1 MEAFSMLKFK
11 PLIVLAA
18 ILFAVTLLIPSLLV
32 LPFMEEKADGKLGE
46 ELQSEAKDAAA
57 VPTADS
63 AVEVAVY
70 RTKLSKIEK
79 LSLEDYLI
87 GVVAAEMPA
96 EFELEALKAQALSA
110 RTYYVKQ
117 MMSPKK
123 VGVPEGA
130 QLIDTAEIHQV
141 FMNKEE
147 LKKHWD
153 VDYNWKIKKITE
165 AVRATD
171 GQVLTYEGTPIDATF
186 FSTSNGFTENSEE
199 YWSNAYPY
207 LRSVESPW
215 DLKSPKF
222 RDQKVMSIT
231 DVETKLG
238 VKLPN
243 SSEIGKIISR
253 TTGNRVGKIDINGKI
268 LTGKE
273 VRDNLG
279 LKSSDF
285 SWELKGSNVV
295 ITTEG
300 FGHGVGMSQYG
311 ANGMATEGKTYQD
324 IVKHY
329 YKGVEISEAESM
341 LTKVTAK
348 K

>member
-1 MEAFSMLKFK
+1 MLKFK
-11 PLIVLAA
+11 PFFVLAA
-18 ILFAVTLLIPSLLV
+18 ILFAVTLLIPTVLV
-32 LPFMEEKADGKLGE
+32 LPFMEEKAGGKLGE
-46 ELQSEAKDAAA
+46 ELQKEAKDVASA
-57 VPTADS
+57 PSADS

-70 RTKLSKIEK
+70 RTALSKTEK
-79 LSLEDYLI
+79 LPLDEYLI

-117 MMSPKK
+117 MMSPNK

-130 QLIDTAEIHQV
+130 QLNDTTIHQV
-141 FMNKEE
+141 FKNKQE
-147 LKKHWD
+147 LKKQWG
-153 VDYNWKIKKITE
+153 VDYKWKIKRIAE
-165 AVRATD
+165 AVKATD
-171 GQVLTYEGTPIDATF
+171 GQVLTYEGAPIDATF

-199 YWSNAYPY
+199 YWANAFPY

-222 RDQKVMSIT
+222 RSETVMTIAQFES
-231 DVETKLG
+231 KLG

-243 SSEIGKIISR
+243 ASTIGKVISR
-253 TTGNRVGKIDINGKI
+253 TAGNRVAKIDISGKT

-273 VRDNLG
+273 VREKLNLR
-279 LKSSDF
+279 SSDF
-285 SWELKGSNVV
+285 SWVIKGNNVV

-311 ANGMATEGKTYQD
+311 ANGMATEGKTYKD
-324 IVKHY
+324 IVQHY
-329 YKGVEISEAESM
+329 YKGVEISLADSM
-341 LTKVTAK
+341 LTKVTARK
-348 K
+348 

>member
-1 MEAFSMLKFK
+1 MLKFK
-11 PLIVLAA
+11 PIIVLAA

-32 LPFMEEKADGKLGE
+32 LPFMEDKAGGKLGE
-46 ELQSEAKDAAA
+46 ELQREAKDTAA

-70 RTKLSKIEK
+70 RTALSKTEK
-79 LSLEDYLI
+79 LPLDEYLI

-117 MMSPKK
+117 MLSPNK

-130 QLIDTAEIHQV
+130 QLNDTEIHQV
-141 FMNKEE
+141 FKNKEE
-147 LKKHWD
+147 LKKQWG
-153 VDYNWKIKKITE
+153 VDYKWKMKKIAE
-165 AVRATD
+165 AVKATD
-171 GQVLTYEGTPIDATF
+171 GQVLTFDGAPIDATF

-199 YWSNAYPY
+199 YWSNSLPY

-215 DLKSPKF
+215 DLESPKF
-222 RDQKVMSIT
+222 RNQTVMT
-231 DVETKLG
+231 VADVEAKLG

-243 SSEIGKIISR
+243 SPEIGKVISR
-253 TTGNRVGKIDINGKI
+253 TTGNRVAKIDIGGKV

-273 VRDNLG
+273 VRDKLG
-279 LKSSDF
+279 LRSSDF
-285 SWELKGSNVV
+285 TWELKGNNVV

-311 ANGMATEGKTYQD
+311 ANGMATEGKNYQD

>member
-11 PLIVLAA
+11 PFIVLAA

-32 LPFMEEKADGKLGE
+32 LPFMEEKAGGKLGE
-46 ELQSEAKDAAA
+46 ELQSEAKNAAA
-57 VPTADS
+57 APTADS

-70 RTKLSKIEK
+70 RTSLSKTEK
-79 LSLEDYLI
+79 LPLDEYLI

-117 MMSPKK
+117 MLSPNK

-130 QLIDTAEIHQV
+130 QLNDTEIHQV
-141 FMNKEE
+141 FKNKEE
-147 LKKHWD
+147 LKKQWG
-153 VDYNWKIKKITE
+153 VDYKWKIKKIAE
-165 AVRATD
+165 AVKATD
-171 GQVLTYEGTPIDATF
+171 GQVLTYDGTPIDATF

-199 YWSNAYPY
+199 YWSNSLPY

-215 DLKSPKF
+215 DLESPKF
-222 RDQKVMSIT
+222 RSQTVLT
-231 DVETKLG
+231 VGEVESKLG

-243 SSEIGKIISR
+243 SETIGKVISR
-253 TTGNRVGKIDINGKI
+253 TTGNRVAKIDIGGKV

-273 VRDNLG
+273 VRDKLG
-279 LKSSDF
+279 LRSSDF
-285 SWELKGSNVV
+285 AWELKGSNVI

-329 YKGVEISEAESM
+329 YKGVEISEADSM

-348 K
+348 N